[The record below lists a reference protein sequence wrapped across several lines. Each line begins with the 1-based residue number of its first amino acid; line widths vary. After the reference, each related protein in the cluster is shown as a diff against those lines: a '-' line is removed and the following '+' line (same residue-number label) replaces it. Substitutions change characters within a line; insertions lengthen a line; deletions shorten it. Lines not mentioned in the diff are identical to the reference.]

1 MPNITTDDI
10 KYYLSA
16 TRNNTSSN
24 GGRESSTESIAGLS
38 ASHPLALLPFITYE
52 QRISGIE
59 VLRKIHVKVANSA
72 NETLFYPELYL
83 LYPPMGDTHLTI
95 SAATHEDTQG
105 DLTGSEKKYGVG
117 MLTVAAAINDTSIT
131 VNTRSAALGIFTVG
145 DKILVSNYKRVV
157 TNGVVSREQDGV
169 IAQPEYRTLTSVSYS
184 GDIATLGFATGL
196 YYDHSID
203 TLVASVLEKG
213 SSIQCSHSAPVV
225 TSVAGTFNTTT
236 YPIQLSNLGTVTQQW
251 TITFASSTAY
261 TLSGDTLGNNIASGN
276 TTSNFAPNNPTF
288 NQPYFTIVKE
298 SWGGTWALGNTVVIP
313 RTYPAIFPFWFR
325 HTVPA
330 NSAYASITTDIR
342 LNGQGV

>member
-1 MPNITTDDI
+1 MPTISESDI

-52 QRISGIE
+52 QRIAGVT
-59 VLRKIHVKVANSA
+59 VLRKIHIKVANSM
-72 NETLFYPELYL
+72 NESLFYPELSI
-83 LYPPMGDTHLTI
+83 LYPPVGDTHLTL

-105 DLTGSEKKYGVG
+105 NLTGSEKKYGIG
-117 MLTVAAAINDTSIT
+117 LLTTAAAINDTSIA

-145 DKILVSNYKRVV
+145 DKILVSNYKRVI
-157 TNGVVSREQDGV
+157 TGGVVSRELDGV
-169 IAQPEYRTLTSVSYS
+169 ITQPEYRTLTSVSYS
-184 GDIATLGFATGL
+184 GDTATLGFATGL
-196 YYDHSID
+196 YYDHSVD

-213 SSIQCSHSAPVV
+213 SAIQCSNSTPVV
-225 TSVAGTFNTTT
+225 TGGGTFNTTT
-236 YPIQLSNLGTVTQQW
+236 YPIQFSNIGTITQQW
-251 TITFASSTAY
+251 TITFANSTAFV
-261 TLSGDTLGNNIASGN
+261 LSGDTLGNNVSSGN

-298 SWGGTWALGNTVVIP
+298 AWSGTWTGGVLTFK
-313 RTYPAIFPFWFR
+313 TYPAIFPFWFR

-330 NSAYASITTDIR
+330 NSAYASITTN
-342 LNGQGV
+342 LQLSGQSV